1 MNPSLPSHLSRLPP
15 PPLRYIF
22 LDKVNS
28 TQDAIIPFIQDSN
41 EKAVF
46 LSARIQHH
54 GRGRKND
61 DWFSPEG
68 GFWGTLAIPLPN
80 ILSTQQ
86 FIFLHY
92 AVVSILKRMISEE
105 FHIPVK
111 IKWPNDLVIISEN
124 RINKLRKLG
133 GILLEVISTPEKHI
147 LLIGMGINFNNSSTN
162 FPENLKNTTVSVS
175 DLIDYHVNIQ
185 NFAKKNIPTI
195 LAEIW
200 KNVITNFSS
209 KTKNQLKKEYNQNL
223 YNLGTKIE
231 GKEGKG
237 FKLKGIN
244 DSGYLLLE
252 SKSMEEYLEIGDFEE
267 LNS

>member
-1 MNPSLPSHLSRLPP
+1 MSEC
-15 PPLRYIF
+15 
-22 LDKVNS
+22 
-28 TQDAIIPFIQDSN
+28 IINLTAFP
-41 EKAVF
+41 
-46 LSARIQHH
+46 H
-54 GRGRKND
+54 
-61 DWFSPEG
+61 
-68 GFWGTLAIPLPN
+68 
-80 ILSTQQ
+80 
-86 FIFLHY
+86 
-92 AVVSILKRMISEE
+92 
-105 FHIPVK
+105 
-111 IKWPNDLVIISEN
+111 
-124 RINKLRKLG
+124 
-133 GILLEVISTPEKHI
+133 
-147 LLIGMGINFNNSSTN
+147 NNSSTN